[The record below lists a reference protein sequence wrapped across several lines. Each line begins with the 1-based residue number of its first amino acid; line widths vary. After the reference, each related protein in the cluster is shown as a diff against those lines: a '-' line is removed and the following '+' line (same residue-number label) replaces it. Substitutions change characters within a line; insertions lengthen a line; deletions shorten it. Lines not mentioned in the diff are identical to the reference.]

1 MVQFSLVCLGALVA
15 SGADAFVGKSP
26 APQQQSASSTT
37 SLHALFTPP
46 TMIIGPMIRKMRE
59 ENAKK
64 RMPMTSRDEAK
75 SEAPGL
81 RVGVGAWKWPPVW
94 PYDSTFFTPKDDIP
108 QATPDIAGLAGL
120 LTGGTPTP
128 TADQVEEEEES
139 KFDPLQ
145 YWGEEMADATTDL
158 HPDAVEKL
166 KR

>member
-15 SGADAFVGKSP
+15 SSADAFVGKSSVP
-26 APQQQSASSTT
+26 HQQSASST

-81 RVGVGAWKWPPVW
+81 RVGVGAWKWPAVW

-108 QATPDIAGLAGL
+108 QAAPDIVGLTGL

-128 TADQVEEEEES
+128 AVPEVDEES

-145 YWGEEMADATTDL
+145 YWGEEKADATTDL

-166 KR
+166 RR